1 MIYYLNKKIIQN
13 CVYLFSQINYT
24 RKSAYLIYFFKEGV
38 SGLHFQTVVKPAMKG
53 SRPEL
58 DLAIARHH
66 NLLEKLVMEKAQILL
81 LAISLPVPLVSIN
94 FIYENI
100 KSNITEPP
108 VLTNF

>member
-1 MIYYLNKKIIQN
+1 MA
-13 CVYLFSQINYT
+13 T
-24 RKSAYLIYFFKEGV
+24 GV
-38 SGLHFQTVVKPAMKG
+38 SGLHFQPVVKPAMKG

-66 NLLEKLVMEKAQILL
+66 NLLEKLVMEKAQKLL
-81 LAISLPVPLVSIN
+81 LAISLPVPLVRIN

-100 KSNITEPP
+100 KSNMTEPP